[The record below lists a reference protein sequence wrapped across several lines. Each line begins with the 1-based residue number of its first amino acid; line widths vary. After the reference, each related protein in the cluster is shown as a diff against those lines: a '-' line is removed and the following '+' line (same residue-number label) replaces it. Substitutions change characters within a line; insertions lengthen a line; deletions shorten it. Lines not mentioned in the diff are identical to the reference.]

1 MFNMSHNSH
10 YHRLK
15 RPSNCCSSH
24 IGYHLSCEEVVRI
37 SQLRPMVKGV
47 EELVGVVV
55 VNCDRGNRLVC
66 RISGVL
72 SPMLAF
78 QDDPVRRI

>member
-1 MFNMSHNSH
+1 
-10 YHRLK
+10 
-15 RPSNCCSSH
+15 
-24 IGYHLSCEEVVRI
+24 
-37 SQLRPMVKGV
+37 MVKGV